1 MLLLLSKGAIA
12 GIAIGG
18 FIAILIIAVVM
29 FMIGRTKGRDE
40 MKLIGTPG
48 QNDENNQ
55 IEMNDNN
62 NNNKSEI

>member
-1 MLLLLSKGAIA
+1 
-12 GIAIGG
+12 
-18 FIAILIIAVVM
+18 M